1 MEIFEDF
8 DSADP
13 DEVQTVWIQI
23 RAHIQSVLIWL
34 QTVCKG
40 YQQMIKVT
48 ASKEIVRDRKYI
60 TLIFQRKIAI
70 IFLSTSLNMCFGCS
84 KEPSQ

>member
-40 YQQMIKVT
+40 YQQMIKLLL
-48 ASKEIVRDRKYI
+48 ARKELKDKTESI
-60 TLIFQRKIAI
+60 TLIFQPKITI
-70 IFLSTSLNMCFGCS
+70 IFLSTSLNMCFG
-84 KEPSQ
+84 